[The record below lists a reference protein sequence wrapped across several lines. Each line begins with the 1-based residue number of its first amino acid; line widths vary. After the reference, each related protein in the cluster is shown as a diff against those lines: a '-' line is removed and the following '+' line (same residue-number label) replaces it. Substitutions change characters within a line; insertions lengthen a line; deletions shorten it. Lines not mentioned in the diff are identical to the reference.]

1 MKALA
6 FLRLVGEM
14 LTTQQDY
21 WAKRKHSDLI
31 KAKQLEKQVMAVVK
45 EGKLDPDVITT
56 VEIKEPTSDLDFVA
70 DQRPNVPE
78 QKPLFT
84 EGEQ

>member
-1 MKALA
+1 MKALV

-14 LTTQQDY
+14 LTTQQNY
-21 WAKRKHSDLI
+21 FTWRRHGDLV
-31 KAKQLEKQVMAVVK
+31 KAKKLEKEVMAVVK
-45 EGKLDPDVITT
+45 EGKLEPD
-56 VEIKEPTSDLDFVA
+56 EPTPVLDFVA

>member
-1 MKALA
+1 MKAFV
-6 FLRLVGEM
+6 FLKLVGEM

-45 EGKLDPDVITT
+45 EGKLEPDPQDTLPY
-56 VEIKEPTSDLDFVA
+56 EPTPVLDFVA

>member
-1 MKALA
+1 MRAAA
-6 FLRLVGEM
+6 FLKLVGEM

-21 WAKRKHSDLI
+21 FTWRRHGDLVRAKK
-31 KAKQLEKQVMAVVK
+31 LEKEVMAVVK
-45 EGKLDPDVITT
+45 EGKLEPDPQDTLHY
-56 VEIKEPTSDLDFVA
+56 EPTPAIDFVTV
-70 DQRPNVPE
+70 QRPNEPE

>member
-6 FLRLVGEM
+6 FLKLVGEM
-14 LTTQQDY
+14 LTAQQDY
-21 WAKRKHSDLI
+21 FSFRRHGDLM
-31 KAKQLEKQVMAVVK
+31 KAKQLEKQAMAVVK
-45 EGKLDPDVITT
+45 EGKLEPD
-56 VEIKEPTSDLDFVA
+56 EPTPALDFVQ

>member
-6 FLRLVGEM
+6 FLKLVGEM
-14 LTTQQDY
+14 LTTQQNYFTWRRHGDLVK
-21 WAKRKHSDLI
+21 AKR
-31 KAKQLEKQVMAVVK
+31 LEKEVMAVVK
-45 EGKLDPDVITT
+45 EGKLEPDV
-56 VEIKEPTSDLDFVA
+56 PTPELDFVA
-70 DQRPNVPE
+70 VQRPNVPE